1 MNILLTNDDGI
12 DSKITRALF
21 EKLSENHKVTLIA
34 PKHDKSG
41 QAAAITLRSSVEIE
55 KLLSSIIKIIGKFF
69 FEAHP
74 IAPKT

>member
-55 KLLSSIIKIIGKFF
+55 
-69 FEAHP
+69 
-74 IAPKT
+74 